1 MTMHHSRSG
10 SSLART
16 RLLALVGGAILVS
29 GATGG
34 CQQDP
39 AIKPVNQ
46 IPIADARVIRN
57 GESVNARMD
66 GGAAALEFPYNNAP
80 VTITLDGSQSYDPDG
95 TIVAYHWLSGTLAP
109 DGGIK
114 LPDGGLSLR
123 WIPPGA
129 PLNWPG
135 DMAKPQVSLGEGI
148 WSFTLWV
155 VDNGGAISNPDSIQ
169 ITVGNV
175 VDPAVQQC
183 ADTVVASEPEACKQ
197 CVCMQG
203 DKCRAAVMA
212 SACDQTC
219 WNLVNCVAAHCPDFM
234 AMSAK
239 GDYSCLTSSCSA
251 YVGGS
256 TGATPVAPCF
266 NPCMKECMGGG
277 AGDGGAEDSGGA
289 ATGTDSGGGAT
300 GTDSGGDA
308 GDGGH

>member
-1 MTMHHSRSG
+1 MIMHHSKSG
-10 SSLART
+10 PRPVMT
-16 RLLALVGGAILVS
+16 RLLMLVGGAVLVS

-34 CQQDP
+34 CQEDP

-46 IPIADARVIRN
+46 IPIAEARLIRDGKSVN
-57 GESVNARMD
+57 GETD
-66 GGAAALEFPYNNAP
+66 GGALVEFPFDGTP

-95 TIVAYHWLSGTLAP
+95 TIVAYHWLSGTLV
-109 DGGIK
+109 DGGTA
-114 LPDGGLSLR
+114 PAGDAGVVHR
-123 WIPPGA
+123 WVPPGA
-129 PLNWPG
+129 PPNWPG
-135 DMAKPQVSLGEGI
+135 DTAKPQVSLSEGI

-155 VDNGGAISNPDSIQ
+155 VDNGGAISNPDTIQ

-183 ADTVVASEPEACKQ
+183 ADTVIASEPEACKQ

-219 WNLVNCVAAHCPDFM
+219 WNLVNCVAAHCPDFTAM
-234 AMSAK
+234 AAK

-266 NPCMKECMGGG
+266 NPCTTECMGG
-277 AGDGGAEDSGGA
+277 AGDGGTGDSG
-289 ATGTDSGGGAT
+289 TEDSGGGAS
-300 GTDSGGDA
+300 GADSGRDA
-308 GDGGH
+308 GDGGA